1 MTESWAVNSKEQA
14 EFFCSYIKKH
24 AEAGIPRIYEIQVG
38 NRTNRQNRA
47 AHLCLRQ
54 LAEALNDAGFGIPH
68 PLNSEF
74 QIPYTEESC
83 KELLLRP
90 VMKAMFN
97 KESTSKLETKELST
111 CFEALLNRIAEVT
124 GVVVN
129 FPQEELYGP
138 S

>member
-1 MTESWAVNSKEQA
+1 MSESWAVNNKDQA
-14 EFFCSYIKKH
+14 EFFCKYIREQ
-24 AEAGIPRIYEIQVG
+24 ANAGIPRIYEIQVG

-47 AHLCLRQ
+47 AHLCLRR

-68 PLNSEF
+68 PLNPDF

-97 KESTSKLETKELST
+97 KESTTKLETKELST
-111 CFEALLNRIAEVT
+111 CFDALLNRLAEVT
-124 GVVVN
+124 GVVVH
-129 FPQEELYGP
+129 FPQEEL
-138 S
+138 